1 MLPCFRPSSRIA
13 RAQSYPA
20 RPVRII
26 VGFTPA
32 GATDILARLIG
43 QWLSERLGQTFIVEN
58 RPGAGSNI
66 GTEAVVRAPADGHT
80 LMLVAPANAINATLY
95 DRLNFNFIR
104 DIAPVAGLIRVAN
117 VMEVN
122 PSLPAKTLP
131 EFIAYAKANPGK
143 VNYASAGTGSQQH
156 VAGEL
161 FKMMAGIEMVHVPY
175 RGGGPALADLMG
187 GQVQLFFGTTA
198 STIQLIRSGK
208 LRALAVT
215 TATRSAALPDVPTV
229 AEFVPG
235 YEASSWYGIGAP
247 RNTPAEIV
255 ALLNKE
261 INAGLADPKIKARLD
276 DMGGTALTGS
286 PAEFG
291 KLIVDETEKWAKV
304 VKASGAKA
312 GRGSPLIA
320 SEITFDGRH
329 GAMIFADAC
338 MKRCLMAL
346 PSRLGMMR
354 FWSSASTLRM
364 DEDRALSG
372 VKQCLACRPRSELG
386 DPFDAPEPA
395 GLRRTGEIDAGGGV
409 GRLHAGGAIVP
420 VVEDRRSRDCPAA

>member
-1 MLPCFRPSSRIA
+1 MKLPRRTFLRLAAAAALPALARPAI
-13 RAQSYPA
+13 AQSYPS

-43 QWLSERLGQTFIVEN
+43 QWLSERLGQTFVVEN

-66 GTEAVVRAPADGHT
+66 ATDMVVRSPADGYT

-95 DRLNFNFIR
+95 DKLPFDFIR
-104 DIAPVAGLIRVAN
+104 DIAPVAGLISVAN

-122 PSLPAKTLP
+122 PALPAKTLP
-131 EFIAYAKANPGK
+131 EFIAYTKANPGK

-161 FKMMAGIEMVHVPY
+161 FKMMAGVNMVHVPY

-198 STIQLIRSGK
+198 STIQLIKSGK

-215 TATRSAALPDVPTV
+215 TAERSQALPDVPTV
-229 AEFVPG
+229 AEIVPG

-247 RNTPAEIV
+247 RNTPPEIIER
-255 ALLNKE
+255 LNKE
-261 INAGLADPKIKARLD
+261 INAGLADLKIKARLD
-276 DMGGTALTGS
+276 DMGGTPLIG
-286 PAEFG
+286 PASAFG

-304 VKASGAKA
+304 VRASGAKA
-312 GRGSPLIA
+312 GP
-320 SEITFDGRH
+320 D
-329 GAMIFADAC
+329 
-338 MKRCLMAL
+338 
-346 PSRLGMMR
+346 
-354 FWSSASTLRM
+354 
-364 DEDRALSG
+364 
-372 VKQCLACRPRSELG
+372 
-386 DPFDAPEPA
+386 
-395 GLRRTGEIDAGGGV
+395 
-409 GRLHAGGAIVP
+409 
-420 VVEDRRSRDCPAA
+420 